1 MAKAFDHLTPVLA
14 DFVAA
19 QRMFFVATAPLADD
33 GHVNLSPKGYDS
45 FRVLGPNRVAYLDLT
60 GSSAETV
67 AHVRENA
74 RITLMFCAYEGA
86 PQIVRLYGRGR
97 AVLRGDTDFDE
108 LAAWFPPIP
117 GVRSVID
124 VAVHRVSSSCGYA
137 VPLMHYEG
145 DRSRL
150 TEWAV
155 RKGRDGIAEYQ
166 ARKNATSLDG
176 LPALDA

>member
-1 MAKAFDHLTPVLA
+1 MGTAFDHLTPVLA

-19 QRMFFVATAPLADD
+19 QRMFFVATAPLAVE

-45 FRVLGPNRVAYLDLT
+45 FRVLDPNRVAYLDLT

-67 AHVRENA
+67 AHVRENE
-74 RITLMFCAYEGA
+74 RITLMFCAYEGP

-97 AVLRGDTDFDE
+97 AVLPGDDDFDE
-108 LAAWFPPIP
+108 LAAWFPPLP
-117 GVRSVID
+117 GIRSVID
-124 VAVHRVSSSCGYA
+124 VAVRRVSSSCGFA

-150 TEWAV
+150 SEWAV
-155 RKGRDGIAEYQ
+155 RKGDDGIAEYQ

-176 LPALDA
+176 LPALDR